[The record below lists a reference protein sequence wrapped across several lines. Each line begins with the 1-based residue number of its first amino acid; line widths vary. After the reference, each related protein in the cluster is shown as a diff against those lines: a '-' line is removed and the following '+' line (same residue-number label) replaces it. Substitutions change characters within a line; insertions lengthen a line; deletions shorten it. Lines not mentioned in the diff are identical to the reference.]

1 MSRKIRLMIG
11 GATAS
16 GKTRVAI
23 AVARQLGLEILNCD
37 SGQVR
42 KGLRVGIAA
51 PTQEESEQVPHHM
64 LGYVPLDEQYSV
76 AQFLEAAQAILDT
89 PGPDLLAVGGT
100 GQYLSGLWRGIDPV
114 PAPDPKLRARA
125 EELWLQ
131 LGPAGC
137 LAELAKLGADP
148 PRDASNPQRMS
159 RSLERAWALQRG
171 DALKGHPPVCP
182 DAPVFA
188 LGWPRDQLHRR
199 IHDRLDAMIPP
210 WREEIRN
217 LKAQGVSLNAP
228 GLQAIGYKSLWQAPE
243 GPLSRFVIADIAA
256 ATRQYAK
263 RQETWMR
270 TQLPSRW
277 IPASSDNA
285 GMVQAIV
292 DALG

>member
-1 MSRKIRLMIG
+1 MIG

-16 GKTRVAI
+16 GKTPTAI
-23 AVARQLGLEILNCD
+23 AVARKLGLEILNCD
-37 SGQVR
+37 SGQIR
-42 KGLRVGIAA
+42 RGLAVGNAA
-51 PTQEESEQVPHHM
+51 PTPQEIEAVPHHM
-64 LGYVPLDEQYSV
+64 LGCVPLEEPYSV
-76 AQFLEAAQAILDT
+76 AQFLEAVQVVLET

-114 PAPDPKLRARA
+114 PAPDPKLRAQA
-125 EELWLQ
+125 EALWMS

-137 LAELAKLGADP
+137 LAELARLGAEP

-159 RSLERAWALQRG
+159 RSLERAWCLERG

-182 DAPVFA
+182 EAPVFA
-188 LGWPRDQLHRR
+188 IGWPREDLHRR
-199 IHDRLDAMIPP
+199 IHERLERMLPP
-210 WREEIRN
+210 WREEIRR

-228 GLQAIGYKSLWQAPE
+228 GLQAIGYKELWQAPE

-277 IPASSDNA
+277 IASSDTA
-285 GMVQAIV
+285 ERTAQAV
-292 DALG
+292 LDALG